1 MFEWYYRVHGHHIY
15 EMASTGDAAHNINRS
30 NHASTF
36 EITSEDSIVDFYDLC
51 TVPSTLLRLTT
62 IVAASGVSQ
71 LVFNRISVRDIDLLP
86 LLLNCHCHWW
96 KYCFPWIYQNIKQR
110 FTYDGICQIER
121 TSNSWLG
128 SSMLAYLGI
137 VNQLCISK
145 KEYEESVNSILFVC

>member
-62 IVAASGVSQ
+62 IVAELVCAISIYSLYSKNVIVIGGNTFFPGFTKILSNDLPMMVSGINVCDTGS
-71 LVFNRISVRDIDLLP
+71 
-86 LLLNCHCHWW
+86 
-96 KYCFPWIYQNIKQR
+96 
-110 FTYDGICQIER
+110 QIER

-128 SSMLAYLGI
+128 SSMLAYLGT